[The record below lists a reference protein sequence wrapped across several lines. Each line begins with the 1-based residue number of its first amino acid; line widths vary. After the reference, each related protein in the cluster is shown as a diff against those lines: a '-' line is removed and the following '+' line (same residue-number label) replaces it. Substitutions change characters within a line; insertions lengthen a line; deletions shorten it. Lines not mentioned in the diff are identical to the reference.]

1 MTGQI
6 PAVITPDNLQKILGI
21 KSPQSLAKIPIPRCH
36 LYPGS
41 KKYIYLASDVL
52 EYLRSQKDCSE
63 IDLELDD

>member
-1 MTGQI
+1 MGGQI

-52 EYLRSQKDCSE
+52 DYLRSQKDCSE
-63 IDLELDD
+63 IDFDA

>member
-41 KKYIYLASDVL
+41 KKYVYLAYDVL
-52 EYLRSQKDCSE
+52 EYLESQKQTE
-63 IDLELDD
+63 IDFDA

>member
-41 KKYIYLASDVL
+41 KKYVYLAADVIGYL
-52 EYLRSQKDCSE
+52 ESQKDCSE
-63 IDLELDD
+63 IDFDV

>member
-21 KSPQSLAKIPIPRCH
+21 KSPQSLAKIQIPRCH

-41 KKYIYLASDVL
+41 KKYVYLASDVL
-52 EYLRSQKDCSE
+52 EYLRGQKDHSE
-63 IDLELDD
+63 IDFDV